1 VADGVKLRIV
11 GHRRAG
17 APHAEQ
23 IDELVPTITKSMERL
38 DKIEPHVEHYA
49 SARLEAAGRAKL
61 AKGAAAIWGAIGAA
75 VMYAL
80 TWLAGG
86 GLFPKS

>member
-1 VADGVKLRIV
+1 MLSR
-11 GHRRAG
+11 
-17 APHAEQ
+17 P
-23 IDELVPTITKSMERL
+23 DELVPTITKSKERL

-75 VMYAL
+75 VMYA
-80 TWLAGG
+80 
-86 GLFPKS
+86 